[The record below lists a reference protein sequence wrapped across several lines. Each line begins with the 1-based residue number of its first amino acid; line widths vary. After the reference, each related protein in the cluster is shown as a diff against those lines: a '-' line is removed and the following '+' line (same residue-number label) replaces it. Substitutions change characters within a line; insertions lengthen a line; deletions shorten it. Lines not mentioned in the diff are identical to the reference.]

1 MNIID
6 LKFLGLERAIAVFLV
21 ETSIGP
27 ILIETGPHSSLPKLK
42 SGLSK
47 LGYELKDIK
56 HVLLTHIHLDHAGAA
71 WAFAEQGA
79 KIHLHPRGYR
89 HLNEPSKL
97 LESARRIYKDQ
108 MDSLWGSIKP
118 IPEDNLL
125 TVEDGEVLTFGDVSI
140 KAMHTPGHAQHHI
153 AWQWDQSIFC
163 GDVAGVKIDGGPVVP
178 PCPPPDIDM
187 GDWHSSIDKI
197 KAQHP
202 KQLFLTHYGQINDI
216 DNHLSELKGIL
227 KDWLDWMR
235 KRWESGQNE
244 KEITPEFKIYVE
256 GQLKDKG
263 MSEYTIKQY
272 DAANPVWMSVA
283 GLLRYLNKYSKKNN

>member
-140 KAMHTPGHAQHHI
+140 KAMHTPGHAQHHR
-153 AWQWDQSIFC
+153 Q
-163 GDVAGVKIDGGPVVP
+163 
-178 PCPPPDIDM
+178 
-187 GDWHSSIDKI
+187 
-197 KAQHP
+197 
-202 KQLFLTHYGQINDI
+202 
-216 DNHLSELKGIL
+216 
-227 KDWLDWMR
+227 R
-235 KRWESGQNE
+235 
-244 KEITPEFKIYVE
+244 
-256 GQLKDKG
+256 
-263 MSEYTIKQY
+263 
-272 DAANPVWMSVA
+272 
-283 GLLRYLNKYSKKNN
+283 